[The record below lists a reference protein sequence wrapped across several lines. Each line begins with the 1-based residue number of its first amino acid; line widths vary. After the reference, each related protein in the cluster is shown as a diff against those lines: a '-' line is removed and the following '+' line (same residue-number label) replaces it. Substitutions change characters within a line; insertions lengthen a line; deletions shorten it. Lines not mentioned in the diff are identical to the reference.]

1 MARHQTNSRSI
12 PWKSPREQQ
21 LRQMTV
27 VSSGACFYSTGWGR
41 RICSS
46 ACRASSSYPA
56 AIRSISRLTRGSI
69 MVVAWR
75 RTSSARPSQYSAS
88 KPLDGTSSPGLPKS
102 RVRNANAGV
111 MFHTVTTNTTQVFVG
126 RGKYIY
132 IRLGATQLQA
142 VVVPGGLATLGWAIL
157 LSQTQVDN
165 ATKSPLKHSASTALS
180 IVQEQP

>member
-1 MARHQTNSRSI
+1 MLLLNWLGAPHLLFRM
-12 PWKSPREQQ
+12 PGQQ
-21 LRQMTV
+21 LIPCRNQEHFTPN
-27 VSSGACFYSTGWGR
+27 A
-41 RICSS
+41 RIDHG
-46 ACRASSSYPA
+46 CR
-56 AIRSISRLTRGSI
+56 
-69 MVVAWR
+69 VAPDFLSP
-75 RTSSARPSQYSAS
+75 TQPVFAS